1 MYPMET
7 RGRGSQYM
15 RTLYELT
22 HSLEERVPTFN
33 RSLDRYFDVHF
44 EAIINEW
51 QLLTDRDL
59 SELERRVDLVTEE
72 IDRLYLHKSVLEKQT
87 AKLEEE
93 IQFLEGGKP
102 E

>member
-7 RGRGSQYM
+7 RGRSSQYM
-15 RTLYELT
+15 RTLHELT
-22 HSLEERVPTFN
+22 HSVEERIPTFN

-51 QLLTDRDL
+51 QLLTDHDL

-72 IDRLYLHKSVLEKQT
+72 VDRLYLHTSVLKKQ
-87 AKLEEE
+87 AANLEEE
-93 IQFLEGGKP
+93 IQFLEGG
-102 E
+102 EAE